1 VVLLKEKKIPL
12 RTCAIT
18 REKLPKRE
26 LLRIVRTPE
35 GEVKLDLVGKM
46 NGHGAYVK
54 KDKEVILKAKKN
66 KAIEKLLE
74 TTIKD
79 EFYDEVI
86 KSLEENNG

>member
-1 VVLLKEKKIPL
+1 MKEKKIPL

-35 GEVKLDLVGKM
+35 GEIKLDLVGKM

-66 KAIEKLLE
+66 KAIDKLLE

>member
-1 VVLLKEKKIPL
+1 MKEKKIPL

-18 REKLPKRE
+18 REKLPKRD

-66 KAIEKLLE
+66 KAIDKLLE

>member
-1 VVLLKEKKIPL
+1 MKEKKIPL

-18 REKLPKRE
+18 REKLPKRD

-35 GEVKLDLVGKM
+35 GEIKLDLVGKM

-54 KDKEVILKAKKN
+54 KDKEVIIKAKKN
-66 KAIEKLLE
+66 RAIDKLLE
-74 TTIKD
+74 TNIKD

>member
-1 VVLLKEKKIPL
+1 MNKKIPM

-18 REKLPKRE
+18 REKLPKRD

-35 GEVKLDLVGKM
+35 GEIKLDLVGKM

-66 KAIEKLLE
+66 RAIDKLLE
-74 TTIKD
+74 TNIKD

>member
-1 VVLLKEKKIPL
+1 LKEKKIPL

-18 REKLPKRE
+18 REKLPKRD

-35 GEVKLDLVGKM
+35 GEIKLDLVGKM

-66 KAIEKLLE
+66 RAIDKLLE
-74 TTIKD
+74 TNIKD

>member
-1 VVLLKEKKIPL
+1 MKEKKIPL

-18 REKLPKRE
+18 REKLPKRD

-35 GEVKLDLVGKM
+35 GEIKLDLVGKM

-66 KAIEKLLE
+66 RAIDKLLE
-74 TTIKD
+74 TNIKD

>member
-1 VVLLKEKKIPL
+1 MKEKKIPL

-18 REKLPKRE
+18 REKLPKRD

-35 GEVKLDLVGKM
+35 GEIKLDLVGKM

-66 KAIEKLLE
+66 KAIDKLLE